1 MKRKAFVKSLLGTS
15 AFLSMPNNVWSENY
29 NETLNHL
36 EQIKTSTQGSMISF
50 KDKPIKTV
58 NIGIIGLGNRGQT
71 LLQMLEWLGNEKH
84 CKIVALCDL
93 DETKIQAAE
102 KELKRWQ
109 KKPPKTYVGDPN
121 AWKKLTKQ
129 DNIDLVLVTTP
140 WEWHTPMSIDA
151 MQNGKHVACEV
162 PIAYTIEDCWL
173 LTQTAEQTQRHCI
186 MIENCCYNDE
196 ELWVLNMIEEGVFG
210 DITHAEGAYLHDL
223 RAHMLSDTY
232 YKNQWRL
239 KHHVTRNGNFYTTH
253 GLGPVSMYLN
263 IGRGD
268 TFDYLTSMSSRELN
282 LSQTAKSKNATLN

>member
-1 MKRKAFVKSLLGTS
+1 
-15 AFLSMPNNVWSENY
+15 
-29 NETLNHL
+29 
-36 EQIKTSTQGSMISF
+36 
-50 KDKPIKTV
+50 
-58 NIGIIGLGNRGQT
+58 
-71 LLQMLEWLGNEKH
+71 
-84 CKIVALCDL
+84 
-93 DETKIQAAE
+93 
-102 KELKRWQ
+102 
-109 KKPPKTYVGDPN
+109 
-121 AWKKLTKQ
+121 
-129 DNIDLVLVTTP
+129 
-140 WEWHTPMSIDA
+140 MSVYA

-196 ELWVLNMIEEGVFG
+196 ELWILNMIEEGVFG

-263 IGRGD
+263 IGEVIPLI
-268 TFDYLTSMSSRELN
+268 T
-282 LSQTAKSKNATLN
+282 